1 MNSVWMHCPQL
12 IKSTITGW
20 TKKKREKR
28 KAETQTPESLQS
40 KQALSVRLGERRLR
54 DLRFLVGPM
63 NMVHRSLKIEK
74 AHVRAP
80 KTDPKRS
87 SASLLGNAVA
97 VLNPALRIFPPKT
110 LENWQSVLVTVFR
123 SHWGTVILKYFGNF
137 G

>member
-1 MNSVWMHCPQL
+1 MLWDPFL
-12 IKSTITGW
+12 IKKLLKNVICRIREQYTDALSTVDRVNYYGLNK
-20 TKKKREKR
+20 KKKREKR

-80 KTDPKRS
+80 KTDPKRT
-87 SASLLGNAVA
+87 SAPLL
-97 VLNPALRIFPPKT
+97 
-110 LENWQSVLVTVFR
+110 
-123 SHWGTVILKYFGNF
+123 
-137 G
+137 

>member
-1 MNSVWMHCPQL
+1 MLWDPFL
-12 IKSTITGW
+12 IKKLLKNVIYRICEQCTDALSTVDKVNYYGLNK
-20 TKKKREKR
+20 KKKREKR

-110 LENWQSVLVTVFR
+110 LEN
-123 SHWGTVILKYFGNF
+123 
-137 G
+137 